1 MSELISK
8 QAVLNTLDNMDKA
21 LDEERA
27 VEKYKELLTEC
38 IKVLPSADV
47 RENIHGEWIKNF
59 LGIDICSKCGEPMR
73 DRRVNHIN
81 FCNCCGA
88 DMRGKANEQT

>member
-1 MSELISK
+1 MLRDDIARYTELSGNDGEHTPIGIIG
-8 QAVLNTLDNMDKA
+8 AYLDGY
-21 LDEERA
+21 
-27 VEKYKELLTEC
+27 EKGLK
-38 IKVLPSADV
+38 S

-88 DMRGKANEQT
+88 DMRGE